1 MTTKGEYSAII
12 LAGGDGTRLRA
23 FTRGLVGD
31 DRPKQFCPVLGSDTL
46 LDQTRRRAAMLVAR
60 DLTLTVVTRHHRPY
74 YTPALAD
81 VPPRLVVVQP
91 RNRGTAAGIVYGL
104 LRLSALTADGPVAL
118 FPSDHYCSDDRTFMW
133 TVEAALEK
141 VSTRPTTTVLLG
153 IAPDRPETEYGWI
166 EPGELVAG
174 APAPLY
180 AVRRFW
186 EKPERAAAE
195 RLLARGG
202 LWNSF
207 VVVSRPSTLLG
218 LVGRA
223 TPALIEAF
231 GPIRARLG
239 TPWETP
245 AADAVYAAL
254 PSVDFSRT
262 VLTPSASALS
272 VMPVTGVEWNDLG
285 DPGRVVTVRQRMERA
300 LAMA

>member
-1 MTTKGEYSAII
+1 
-12 LAGGDGTRLRA
+12 
-23 FTRGLVGD
+23 
-31 DRPKQFCPVLGSDTL
+31 
-46 LDQTRRRAAMLVAR
+46 
-60 DLTLTVVTRHHRPY
+60 
-74 YTPALAD
+74 
-81 VPPRLVVVQP
+81 
-91 RNRGTAAGIVYGL
+91 
-104 LRLSALTADGPVAL
+104 
-118 FPSDHYCSDDRTFMW
+118 MW